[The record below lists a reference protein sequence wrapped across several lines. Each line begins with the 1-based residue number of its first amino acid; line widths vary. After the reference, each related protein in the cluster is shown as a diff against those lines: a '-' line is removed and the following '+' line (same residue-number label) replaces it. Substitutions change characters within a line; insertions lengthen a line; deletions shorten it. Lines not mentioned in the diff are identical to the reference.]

1 MDVLAR
7 ADTIGLDA
15 TNDRLAESIF
25 GTWDYVLRRNP
36 GISLE
41 AASALVQAIRGKYF
55 DEGGALEQLPL
66 KEMIALFEY
75 ARATVRAW
83 RAVDLEDHGEL
94 DAYHAAKRKS
104 ASQLELD
111 ALVKMYALALS
122 FFDRWRKRGVAD
134 VEAMEVALRGI
145 ETNQKK
151 LDWLREQIEMR
162 VIGLGFD
169 EYKAAWSS
177 SKDEN
182 IGSIDD
188 LKVQLRDILMEER
201 QRRDEGELPEAA
213 VVPQMRRKTFKEL
226 GTPTVQAAAL
236 ADKVLE
242 LPELELLERAHKERE
257 RLVKAGEIDEV
268 G

>member
-1 MDVLAR
+1 
-7 ADTIGLDA
+7 
-15 TNDRLAESIF
+15 
-25 GTWDYVLRRNP
+25 
-36 GISLE
+36 
-41 AASALVQAIRGKYF
+41 VQAIRGKYF

-66 KEMIALFEY
+66 KEMIVLFEY

-83 RAVDLEDHGEL
+83 RAVDVEDHGEL

-122 FFDRWRKRGVAD
+122 FFDRWRKHGVAD

-236 ADKVLE
+236 ANKVLE
-242 LPELELLERAHKERE
+242 LPELELLERAYKELE
-257 RLVKAGEIDEV
+257 RLVKAGKIDEV
-268 G
+268 GYPPASSCLS